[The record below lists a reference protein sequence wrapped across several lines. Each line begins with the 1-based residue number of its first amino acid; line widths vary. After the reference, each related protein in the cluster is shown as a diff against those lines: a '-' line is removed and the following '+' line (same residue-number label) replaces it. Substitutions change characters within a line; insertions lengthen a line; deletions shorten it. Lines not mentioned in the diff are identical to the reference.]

1 MKMSFRWYGET
12 DPIPLKYI
20 RQIPNMRSVVTA
32 VYDVK
37 PGKVWPEESLEKLKE
52 QAEENGLI
60 FDIVESVP
68 VPEEIKLGTEK
79 AEEYTEV
86 YCENIR
92 RCAKYGVKCITYNFM
107 PVFDWTRTQLD
118 KEAADGSTS
127 LVMYMGQLKSL
138 DPLKDDI
145 HLPGWDAS
153 YTQAEV
159 RDLIKACSALG
170 EEGLWTTLK
179 NSLKR

>member
-37 PGKVWPEESLEKLKE
+37 PGKVWPEESLEKLKK

-79 AEEYTEV
+79 ADEYTEV

-118 KEAADGSTS
+118 K
-127 LVMYMGQLKSL
+127 
-138 DPLKDDI
+138 
-145 HLPGWDAS
+145 
-153 YTQAEV
+153 
-159 RDLIKACSALG
+159 
-170 EEGLWTTLK
+170 
-179 NSLKR
+179 